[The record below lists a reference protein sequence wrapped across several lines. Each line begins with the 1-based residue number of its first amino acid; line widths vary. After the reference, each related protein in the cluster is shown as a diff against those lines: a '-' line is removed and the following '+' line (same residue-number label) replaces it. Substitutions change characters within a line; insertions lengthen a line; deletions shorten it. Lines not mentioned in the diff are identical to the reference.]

1 MSCKYLHLTEVR
13 LNVFSNKKEENRQ
26 NRQNRKVLRKV
37 HSKTGVSVSC

>member
-26 NRQNRKVLRKV
+26 NRQVLRKV